1 VNTPQSEM
9 RIIILGSGTSFG
21 LPQIGCDCRVCLSPD
36 PRDARTRAAAVIE
49 DGATRILID
58 TPPEL
63 RLQLLSAG
71 IETLDAVFY
80 THDHAD
86 HVHGIDDLRAISMRR
101 GILPVYGRSETLG
114 QITERFRYIFDCDIV
129 PPQGTSKPEL
139 SVMPVLPGKA
149 ITVGGLSVLP
159 LELGHG
165 RRKILG
171 YRVGGVAYL
180 TDVKTVPSET
190 LDNLRNLS
198 VLVVSALLDRSHPT
212 HFSIDEAVEFAKS
225 VGAERTFLTHLTH
238 RHTHSE
244 FLDRLPDGIEPAYD
258 GLDVVF

>member
-1 VNTPQSEM
+1 M
-9 RIIILGSGTSFG
+9 RIVILGSGTSFG
-21 LPQIGCDCRVCLSPD
+21 LPQIGCDCRVCMSPD
-36 PRDARTRAAAVIE
+36 PRDARTRAAAVAE
-49 DGATRILID
+49 DGTTRILID

-63 RLQLLSAG
+63 RLQLLNAG
-71 IETLDAVFY
+71 IATLDAVLF

-101 GILPVYGRSETLG
+101 GALPVFGRSETLAR
-114 QITERFRYIFDCDIV
+114 IAERFGYIFDRDVV
-129 PPQGTSKPEL
+129 PPKGTSKPEL
-139 SVMPVLPGKA
+139 SANSVLPGDV
-149 ITVGGLSVLP
+149 INLGGLSVLP

-165 RRKILG
+165 KSKIFG
-171 YRVGGVAYL
+171 YRIGGVAYL
-180 TDVKTVPSET
+180 TDVKTVPEDT
-190 LDNLRNLS
+190 RDQLHDLR

-212 HFSIDEAVEFAKS
+212 HFSIDEAIEFAES

-244 FLDRLPDGIEPAYD
+244 FLERLPAGIEPAYD

>member
-1 VNTPQSEM
+1 
-9 RIIILGSGTSFG
+9 
-21 LPQIGCDCRVCLSPD
+21 
-36 PRDARTRAAAVIE
+36 
-49 DGATRILID
+49 
-58 TPPEL
+58 
-63 RLQLLSAG
+63 
-71 IETLDAVFY
+71 
-80 THDHAD
+80 
-86 HVHGIDDLRAISMRR
+86 
-101 GILPVYGRSETLG
+101 
-114 QITERFRYIFDCDIV
+114 
-129 PPQGTSKPEL
+129 
-139 SVMPVLPGKA
+139 
-149 ITVGGLSVLP
+149 VLP